1 MATFDDLIS
10 KLENLS
16 FEFTNFD
23 KITDT
28 YIDQTGIYKSIRI
41 TLEDVFEGDFSQSEI
56 RKLKDFINQF
66 VDNGFAIIFQ
76 SDQNS
81 LSTLLK
87 EDTVGDRGA
96 VKQIVK
102 NDIPRSYN
110 IVNPKVQYVYLPDG
124 IDVQKQKFLKKYK
137 EELKNIGGGFIDDI
151 DLKPLYPGGPLF
163 AKSAKDAEN
172 LKIFFNQLFNNPI
185 SNAILRSAKLSSEI
199 VGGGK
204 SGKTKRIYK
213 GGVAKYFS
221 KIQEDP
227 TEGIRKLQTDPG
239 YTIGLFAEIDGEKI
253 PVSMFYEH
261 TRGTNYQPYI
271 DGRYNRLA
279 GRLEIVHS
287 ILDTYPD
294 GVEGFFPDPYYS
306 YKKELNNY
314 VIQNGGDF
322 KRIKS
327 AGLMRQVTKWFQG
340 FLRTADLANM
350 IVTNSPANP
359 QVANFYQLGGF
370 IFNTGSSEIDSSKS
384 MTRFPDRTRPTK
396 DNSLVKLNRHS
407 DFKIDTSNITSNIY
421 GQPEIG
427 DVPKAIKNK
436 NYPNILDSER
446 HRILIRMYNNPEV
459 ASLEL
464 MTQAV
469 FGVQIG
475 LDGAVGYSRD
485 NPTKYVVNEEIIT
498 AISEYAERNLGKQHI
513 IRTLLSSD
521 YLQEYTGINPETLSA
536 EEKDLFEFQQKT
548 FVGTDVDAFPYR
560 FIKELQE
567 TGFEDVGSEPINL
580 PLREDLS
587 TEQINE
593 FFFTEGTQPFPLSA
607 DYTDTPSTPG
617 NNNVTTANLI
627 SQYDNNIEMP
637 YNLNAAMDTTID
649 YSDETVGAFVYRNS
663 LFTDLNSTVAGQAT
677 QLNKIL
683 NNFTFN
689 NVAGQDAPVAM
700 TTYNRPFISDEF
712 RHRLT
717 TNMRDTMYLNNQ
729 KELIALDVEYVGR
742 VSAQTHAIELGVA
755 FYEPNINQIFT
766 NYTVYHVIPSEDNFV
781 IDGAFSSRFSID
793 AVDIAFTSSLDE
805 FTNVIYNQTG
815 PTNIATPTW
824 RVAETMGVTDIGD
837 MNYNFD
843 VKKYVVED
851 KSVQRQQVRDF
862 QQTLDKSNEPR
873 NFTTRSPQTFY
884 TNVQFQ
890 AMEMIRNTDDLNQ
903 LLDVLEK
910 YTDELSIANFE
921 MEIFDSTTEGN
932 MPILQKIHKQ
942 PIQLFNPQE
951 NFELKNNRIVGTD
964 NLRVDNITF
973 RIPSKDLSNGVFQNY
988 FSKIKIGTDAFGEPA
1003 TLMSAN
1009 AFRADSHPSNI
1020 IYRIDDVGR
1029 RAFDVDNLD
1038 MVFSPYTLGYTTE
1051 TGDIGYYG
1059 PPHNAARVPVS
1070 PNPDLPTLRQLGRS
1084 FAKTKTGKALGLAWK
1099 TIDIGETV
1107 ISKAFAKAQQA
1118 ALAAGAVGLGAAAA
1132 FTAKVW
1138 ALYEIGN
1145 LLVSAG
1151 QQIPEL
1157 YNVIQQRNEI
1167 LKNGEEWEKQI
1178 VEETFW
1184 QDYGPQFLEALERAG
1199 DRSPAELLSNQI
1211 WSFTLNNLRQQS
1223 EGQIFEDDLEENF
1236 DTMDDIYYSPIPGD
1250 VKLEQMQNN
1259 VDYDKVFTGY
1269 LNNVPEANVIANRTF
1284 KLANEVYNR

>member
-1 MATFDDLIS
+1 MATFDEIVGR
-10 KLENLS
+10 LENFS
-16 FEFTNFD
+16 FEFTNYD
-23 KITDT
+23 KISDIH
-28 YIDQTGIYKSIRI
+28 IDQTGIYKNIRI
-41 TLEDVFEGDFSQSEI
+41 SLEEVFEGDFSETEI
-56 RKLKDFINQF
+56 RKLKDFINEL
-66 VDNGFAIIFQ
+66 VDNGFSITFRGDQ
-76 SDQNS
+76 SS

-87 EDTVGDRGA
+87 DDTVGDRGA
-96 VKQIVK
+96 VKQI
-102 NDIPRSYN
+102 NRGSIPRSYDMP
-110 IVNPKVQYVYLPDG
+110 NPTVEYVYLPDD
-124 IDVQKQKFLKKYK
+124 INVQKQKFLKRYK
-137 EELKNIGGGFIDDI
+137 EELKNIGGGVIDDI
-151 DLKPLYPGGPLF
+151 ELKPLYPGGPLF
-163 AKSAKDAEN
+163 AKSARDAEN
-172 LKIFFNQLFNNPI
+172 LKIHLQNFLGKPVP
-185 SNAILRSAKLSSEI
+185 NAILRSAELSSEI

-204 SGKTKRIYK
+204 KGRTKRIYK
-213 GGVAKYFS
+213 GGVPKYFS
-221 KIQEDP
+221 KIQQNPLD
-227 TEGIRKLQTDPG
+227 GMRKLQQNPG
-239 YTIGLFAEIDGEKI
+239 YTLAIFANIDGEKI
-253 PVSMFYEH
+253 PVSLLYDYVNTGFDSDFSGYV
-261 TRGTNYQPYI
+261 GNGQ
-271 DGRYNRLA
+271 RLS
-279 GRLEIVHS
+279 IIHN
-287 ILDTYPD
+287 ILDTTPSN
-294 GVEGFFPDPYYS
+294 VKGFFPDPYYS
-306 YKKELNNY
+306 YDKELNNY
-314 VIQNGGDF
+314 VIKKGGNFELF
-322 KRIKS
+322 KSRTMLRS
-327 AGLMRQVTKWFQG
+327 VTKWFQG
-340 FLRTADLANM
+340 FLRTADLSN
-350 IVTNSPANP
+350 ITLSNSPDNA
-359 QVANFYQLGGF
+359 QVGDFYQNGGF
-370 IFNTGSSEIDSSKS
+370 IFQTGAEQISSSTNMI
-384 MTRFPDRTRPTK
+384 RYPDPTRPTVK
-396 DNSLVKLNRHS
+396 DSLVKINTFKEFNINR
-407 DFKIDTSNITSNIY
+407 DGTISNIY
-421 GQPEIG
+421 GRPEIANPPTG
-427 DVPKAIKNK
+427 VKNK
-436 NYPNILDSER
+436 DYPNMLRSER
-446 HRILIRMYNNPEV
+446 HRILINFYNNPENINIRNI
-459 ASLEL
+459 
-464 MTQAV
+464 TQAI
-469 FGVQIG
+469 FGADIG

-485 NPTKYVVNEEIIT
+485 NPTKYLVNEQVLT
-498 AISEYAERNLGKQHI
+498 AINEYAERNLGKQHI

-536 EEKDLFEFQQKT
+536 EEKDLFDFKEKT
-548 FVGTDVDAFPYR
+548 FTGTNIDEFPYR

-593 FFFTEGTQPFPLSA
+593 FFFTEGTQPV
-607 DYTDTPSTPG
+607 TDTPSTPA

-627 SQYDNNIEMP
+627 EQFDRFSEMDMP
-637 YNLNAAMDTTID
+637 YSLTAGFDSDID
-649 YSDETVGAFVYRNS
+649 YSDETVGAFVTRNNT
-663 LFTDLNSTVAGQAT
+663 FDELNANVAGQAT

-683 NNFTFN
+683 DNFTFL
-689 NVAGQDAPVAM
+689 GQDLTVTM
-700 TTYNRPFISDEF
+700 TANDRPFISDEF

-717 TNMRDTMYLNNQ
+717 TNMRDTMYLNGQ

-755 FYEPNINQIFT
+755 FYEPNINQIVT
-766 NYTVYHVIPSEDNFV
+766 NYTVYHVIPSEDDFV
-781 IDGAFSSRFSID
+781 IDGGFSSRPID

-805 FTNVIYNQTG
+805 FTNVIYNRAE

-824 RVAETMGVTDIGD
+824 RVAETMGITTDD
-837 MNYNFD
+837 NMNYNFD

-851 KSVQRQQVRDF
+851 KSVQRQEVRDF

-884 TNVQFQ
+884 TNVQFE
-890 AMEMIRNTDDLNQ
+890 AMQMIRNTDDLNQ

-921 MEIFDSTTEGN
+921 IEIFASGTMDN

-942 PIQLFNPQE
+942 PIQLFNAQE
-951 NFELKNNRIVGTD
+951 NFELKNNRIVGRND
-964 NLRVDNITF
+964 LQVNNVTF

-988 FSKIKIGTDAFGEPA
+988 FSKIQIGSDVEEGRF
-1003 TLMSAN
+1003 LMSPN
-1009 AFRADSHPSNI
+1009 AFRADTHPSNI

-1059 PPHNAARVPVS
+1059 PPHNAARVPVGS
-1070 PNPDLPTLRQLGRS
+1070 NPDLPTLRQLGRS
-1084 FAKTKTGKALGLAWK
+1084 FAKTKTGKALGTAWK
-1099 TIDIGETV
+1099 TIDIGETI

-1236 DTMDDIYYSPIPGD
+1236 DTMDDIYYSPIPGN

>member
-1 MATFDDLIS
+1 MATFDEIVGR
-10 KLENLS
+10 LEN
-16 FEFTNFD
+16 FFVFDNYD
-23 KITDT
+23 KISDT
-28 YIDQTGIYKSIRI
+28 HIDQTGIYKNIRI
-41 TLEDVFEGDFSQSEI
+41 SLEEVFEGDFSETEI
-56 RKLKDFINQF
+56 RKLKDFINEL
-66 VDNGFAIIFQ
+66 VDNGFAITFRGDQ
-76 SDQNS
+76 SS

-96 VKQIVK
+96 VKQI
-102 NDIPRSYN
+102 NRNSIPRSY
-110 IVNPKVQYVYLPDG
+110 IMANPLVEYVYLPDD
-124 IDVQKQKFLKKYK
+124 INVQKQKFLKKYK
-137 EELKNIGGGFIDDI
+137 EELKNIGGGVINDI
-151 DLKPLYPGGPLF
+151 ELKPLYPGGPLF
-163 AKSAKDAEN
+163 AKNARDAEN
-172 LKIFFNQLFNNPI
+172 LKIHLQNILRNPV
-185 SNAILRSAKLSSEI
+185 SNAILRSAELSSEI

-204 SGKTKRIYK
+204 KGRTKRIYK
-213 GGVAKYFS
+213 GGVPKYFS
-221 KIQEDP
+221 KIQQNPLD
-227 TEGIRKLQTDPG
+227 GMRKLQQNPG
-239 YTIGLFAEIDGEKI
+239 YTLAIFANIDGEKI
-253 PVSMFYEH
+253 PVSLLYDYVTGGFESNFEGYV
-261 TRGTNYQPYI
+261 RNGQ
-271 DGRYNRLA
+271 RLS
-279 GRLEIVHS
+279 IVHN
-287 ILDTYPD
+287 ILDTTPSN
-294 GVEGFFPDPYYS
+294 VQGFFPDPYYS
-306 YKKELNNY
+306 YDKQLNNY
-314 VIQNGGDF
+314 VIKKGGDF
-322 KRIKS
+322 ELFKAKS
-327 AGLMRQVTKWFQG
+327 MLRNVEKWFRG
-340 FLRTADLANM
+340 FLRTADLSN
-350 IVTNSPANP
+350 ITLSNSPDNA
-359 QVANFYQLGGF
+359 QVGDFYQNGGF
-370 IFNTGSSEIDSSKS
+370 IFQTGAEQISSTTS
-384 MTRFPDRTRPTK
+384 MIRYPDPTRPTVK
-396 DNSLVKLNRHS
+396 DSLVKLNTFK
-407 DFKIDTSNITSNIY
+407 DFNIDRDGTISNIY
-421 GQPEIG
+421 GRPEISNPPTG
-427 DVPKAIKNK
+427 IKNK
-436 NYPNILDSER
+436 NYPNMLRSER
-446 HRILIRMYNNPEV
+446 HRILINFYNNPENINIRNI
-459 ASLEL
+459 
-464 MTQAV
+464 TQAI
-469 FGVQIG
+469 FGADIG

-485 NPTKYVVNEEIIT
+485 NPTKYLVNEEIIT
-498 AISEYAERNLGKQHI
+498 AINEYAERNLGKQHI

-536 EEKDLFEFQQKT
+536 EEKDLFEFKEKT
-548 FVGTDVDAFPYR
+548 FTGTNIDEFPYR

-593 FFFTEGTQPFPLSA
+593 FYFTAGTQPV
-607 DYTDTPSTPG
+607 TDTPTTPAD
-617 NNNVTTANLI
+617 NQVSTANLI
-627 SQYDNNIEMP
+627 EQFDRFSEMDMP
-637 YNLNAAMDTTID
+637 YSLTAGFDSDID
-649 YSDETVGAFVYRNS
+649 YSDETVGAFVTRNNT
-663 LFTDLNSTVAGQAT
+663 FDMLNSSVAGQAT

-683 NNFTFN
+683 DNFTYT
-689 NVAGQDAPVAM
+689 GQGLDIM
-700 TTYNRPFISDEF
+700 LTNNRPFISDEF

-755 FYEPNINQIFT
+755 VYYPRGNTIIT

-781 IDGAFSSRFSID
+781 IDGAFSSRPID

-824 RVAETMGVTDIGD
+824 RVAETMGVTTGGDI
-837 MNYNFD
+837 NYNFD

-851 KSVQRQQVRDF
+851 KSVQRQEVRDF

-884 TNVQFQ
+884 TNVQFE

-921 MEIFDSTTEGN
+921 MEIFDSSTEGN

-942 PIQLFNPQE
+942 PIQLLNPQDS
-951 NFELKNNRIVGTD
+951 FELKNNRIVPLFD
-964 NLRVDNITF
+964 EFSDIRVKNVTF

-988 FSKIKIGTDAFGEPA
+988 FSKIQIGTDAFGEPA

-1009 AFRADSHPSNI
+1009 AFRADAHPSNI
-1020 IYRIDDVGR
+1020 MYRVDVPGLV
-1029 RAFDVDNLD
+1029 FDVNNLD
-1038 MVFSPYTLGYTTE
+1038 QVFSPYTLGYTTE

-1084 FAKTKTGKALGLAWK
+1084 FAKTKTGKALGTAWK
-1099 TIDIGETV
+1099 TIDIGETL

-1118 ALAAGAVGLGAAAA
+1118 AFAAGAVGLGSAAIFAA
-1132 FTAKVW
+1132 KAW
-1138 ALYEIGN
+1138 ALYEVGSLIF
-1145 LLVSAG
+1145 SAI
-1151 QQIPEL
+1151 QQVPEL
-1157 YNVIQQRNEI
+1157 YNVVQQRNEI

-1184 QDYGPQFLEALERAG
+1184 QDYGPQFLEVLERAG

>member
-1 MATFDDLIS
+1 MATFDELVQKYDSWEFRSTAFEYVTDKYKNDDGKDIYNYIQITFDDDIS
-10 KLENLS
+10 ERNIS
-16 FEFTNFD
+16 ADN
-23 KITDT
+23 
-28 YIDQTGIYKSIRI
+28 
-41 TLEDVFEGDFSQSEI
+41 I
-56 RKLKDFINQF
+56 RKLKDIINEF
-66 VDNGFAIIFQ
+66 VDNGIAVIFQ
-76 SDQNS
+76 GRQSS
-81 LSTLLK
+81 LSSLLK
-87 EDTVGDRGA
+87 EDTVGDKGA
-96 VKQIVK
+96 IKQIVR
-102 NDIPRSYN
+102 NDIPKSFN
-110 IVNPKVQYVYLPDG
+110 IPNPKVQYVYLPDSF
-124 IDVQKQKFLKKYK
+124 DVQKQKFLKNYK
-137 EELKNIGGGFIDDI
+137 ENLKNISGGVIDDI
-151 DLKPLYPGGPLF
+151 ELKPLYPGGPLF

-172 LKIFFNQLFNNPI
+172 LKIVFQNLFSRSKSPI

-213 GGVAKYFS
+213 GGIAKYFS

-227 TEGIRKLQTDPG
+227 TEGIRKLQRDPG

-261 TRGTNYQPYI
+261 TRGTNFTPYI
-271 DGRYNRLA
+271 DGRFNRLA

-287 ILDTYPD
+287 ILDTNPNS
-294 GVEGFFPDPYYS
+294 VEGFFPDPYYS
-306 YKKELNNY
+306 YNKELNNY

-370 IFNTGSSEIDSSKS
+370 IFNTGSSEIDSTVS
-384 MTRFPDRTRPTK
+384 MTRFPDGTRPTK

-407 DFKIDTSNITSNIY
+407 DFKIDTSEITSNIY

-427 DVPKAIKNK
+427 DIPRAIKNK
-436 NYPNILDSER
+436 NYPSILDSER
-446 HRILIRMYNNPEV
+446 HRILIRMYNIPDV
-459 ASLEL
+459 ASLEY

-485 NPTKYVVNEEIIT
+485 NPTKYVVNEDTVASIN
-498 AISEYAERNLGKQHI
+498 AYAQTDKGKKHI

-521 YLQEYTGINPETLSA
+521 YLQNYTGINPETISA
-536 EEKDLFEFQQKT
+536 EEKDLFEFREKT
-548 FVGTDVDAFPYR
+548 NVGTDVDAFPYK
-560 FIKELQE
+560 FVEQLQE
-567 TGFEDVGSEPINL
+567 TGFEDGFNL
-580 PLREDLS
+580 QERSNLS
-587 TEQINE
+587 TEQMNE
-593 FFFTEGTQPFPLSA
+593 FYFT
-607 DYTDTPSTPG
+607 DYTGVEPVTDTPTTPADNRAST
-617 NNNVTTANLI
+617 TNLV
-627 SQYDNNIEMP
+627 SQYDNNTDMP
-637 YNLNAAMDTTID
+637 YNLNAAMDASIS
-649 YSDETVGAFVYRNS
+649 YGDEVGAFVNRNNV
-663 LFTDLNSTVAGQAT
+663 FDELNANVAGQAT

-683 NNFTFN
+683 DNFTYSGQ
-689 NVAGQDAPVAM
+689 GQDSM
-700 TTYNRPFISDEF
+700 TINDRPFISDEF

-755 FYEPNINQIFT
+755 FYEPNINQIIT
-766 NYTVYHVIPSEDNFV
+766 NYSVYHVIPSEDTFV
-781 IDGAFSSRFSID
+781 IDGGFSSRPID
-793 AVDIAFTSSLDE
+793 AVTIGFTSTLDE

-824 RVAETMGVTDIGD
+824 RVAETMGITTGGD

-843 VKKYVVED
+843 VKRLADIDYDNQIQE
-851 KSVQRQQVRDF
+851 VRDF

-884 TNVQFQ
+884 TNVQFE
-890 AMEMIRNTDDLNQ
+890 AMQMIRNTDELNE

-921 MEIFDSTTEGN
+921 IEIFNSSTEGN

-951 NFELKNNRIVGTD
+951 NFELKNNRIVGRND
-964 NLRVDNITF
+964 LQVNYVTF

-988 FSKIKIGTDAFGEPA
+988 FSKIQIGSDVEEGRF
-1003 TLMSAN
+1003 LMSAN
-1009 AFRADSHPSNI
+1009 AFRADTHPSNI

-1029 RAFDVDNLD
+1029 RAFDVNNLD

-1059 PPHNAARVPVS
+1059 PPHNAARVPVGS
-1070 PNPDLPTLRQLGRS
+1070 NPDLPTLRQLGRS
-1084 FAKTKTGKALGLAWK
+1084 FAKTKTGKALGTAWK
-1099 TIDIGETV
+1099 TIDIGETI

>member
-10 KLENLS
+10 KLENLAN
-16 FEFTNFD
+16 EFTNFD

-28 YIDQTGIYKSIRI
+28 FIDQTGIYKSITI

-56 RKLKDFINQF
+56 RQLKDFINQF
-66 VDNGFAIIFQ
+66 VDNGIAIIFQ

-87 EDTVGDRGA
+87 EDTVGDKGA

-102 NDIPRSYN
+102 YDIPRSFN
-110 IVNPKVQYVYLPDG
+110 IPNPKVQYVYLPDDL
-124 IDVQKQKFLKKYK
+124 DVQKQKFLKRYK
-137 EELKNIGGGFIDDI
+137 EELKNIGGGVIDDI

-172 LKIFFNQLFNNPI
+172 LKIFFDQLFNSPI
-185 SNAILRSAKLSSEI
+185 SNAILRSAKITNEI

-213 GGVAKYFS
+213 GGIAKYFS
-221 KIQEDP
+221 KIQDDP
-227 TEGIRKLQTDPG
+227 TEGIRKLQIDPG

-253 PVSMFYEH
+253 PVSMIYEH
-261 TRGTNYQPYI
+261 TRGTNFQPFI
-271 DGRYNRLA
+271 EGRYNRLA
-279 GRLEIVHS
+279 GILEIVHS
-287 ILDTYPD
+287 ILDTDPD
-294 GVEGFFPDPYYS
+294 NVEGFFPDPYYS
-306 YKKELNNY
+306 YNKELNNY
-314 VIQNGGDF
+314 VIQKGGDF
-322 KRIKS
+322 ANIKNLALRS
-327 AGLMRQVTKWFQG
+327 SVTKWFRG
-340 FLRTADLANM
+340 FLRTADLAN
-350 IVTNSPANP
+350 ILVTNSPANQ
-359 QVANFYQLGGF
+359 QVAKFYQLGGF
-370 IFNTGSSEIDSSKS
+370 IFNTGSSETDANIG
-384 MTRFPDRTRPTK
+384 MTRFPDATRPTE
-396 DNSLVKLNRHS
+396 DNSLVKLNRHG
-407 DFKIDTSNITSNIY
+407 DFKINTDNVISNIY

-427 DVPKAIKNK
+427 DVPRAIKNK

-446 HRILIRMYNNPEV
+446 HRILIRMYNVPEV
-459 ASLEL
+459 ASLEY

-469 FGVQIG
+469 FGTQIG
-475 LDGAVGYSRD
+475 LDGAVRYSRD
-485 NPTKYVVNEEIIT
+485 NPTKYVVNEDTVTSIN
-498 AISEYAERNLGKQHI
+498 AYAQTDKGKKHI
-513 IRTLLSSD
+513 LRTLLSSD
-521 YLQEYTGINPETLSA
+521 YLENYTGINPETINA
-536 EEKDLFEFQQKT
+536 EEKDLFEFKEKT
-548 FVGTDVDAFPYR
+548 FVGTDVDAFPYK
-560 FIKELQE
+560 FVEQLQE
-567 TGFEDVGSEPINL
+567 TGFEDDFNL
-580 PLREDLS
+580 QQRSDLS

-593 FFFTEGTQPFPLSA
+593 FYFTEGYEPV
-607 DYTDTPSTPG
+607 TDTPSTPA
-617 NNNVTTANLI
+617 NNNVTTANLV
-627 SQYDNNIEMP
+627 SQYDNNIDMP
-637 YNLNAAMDTTID
+637 YNLNAAMDTSIS
-649 YSDETVGAFVYRNS
+649 YGDESVGAFVTRNS
-663 LFTDLNSTVAGQAT
+663 AFTDLNSIVAGQAT

-683 NNFTFN
+683 NNYTYS
-689 NVAGQDAPVAM
+689 GQGEDSM
-700 TTYNRPFISDEF
+700 TRDNRPFISDEF

-717 TNMRDTMYLNNQ
+717 TNMRDTMYINNSN
-729 KELIALDVEYVGR
+729 ELIALDVEYVGR
-742 VSAQTHAIELGVA
+742 VSAQTHAIELGTA
-755 FYEPNINQIFT
+755 FYDPGVNEIIT
-766 NYTVYHVIPSEDNFV
+766 NYSVYHVIPSEDNFV
-781 IDGAFSSRFSID
+781 IDGVFFNAR
-793 AVDIAFTSSLDE
+793 VDDVNIAFTSTLDE
-805 FTNVIYNQTG
+805 FTNVIYNETG

-824 RVAETMGVTDIGD
+824 RVAETMGITTDGN
-837 MNYNFD
+837 MNYNFNV
-843 VKKYVVED
+843 VKDAVSNPVV
-851 KSVQRQQVRDF
+851 SRNALRRF
-862 QQTLDKSNEPR
+862 QQTIDKSNEPR

-884 TNVQFQ
+884 TNVQFE
-890 AMEMIRNTDDLNQ
+890 AMEIIQNTDDLNQ

-921 MEIFDSTTEGN
+921 IEIFDSTTEGN

-942 PIQLFNPQE
+942 PIQLYNPQE
-951 NFELKNNRIVGTD
+951 NFELKNNRVIGTD
-964 NLRVDNITF
+964 DLRVDNIEF

-988 FSKIKIGTDAFGEPA
+988 FSKIQIGTDPFGEPA

-1009 AFRADSHPSNI
+1009 AFRADAHPSNI
-1020 IYRIDDVGR
+1020 IYRVDDVGR
-1029 RAFDVDNLD
+1029 RAFDVNNLD
-1038 MVFSPYTLGYTTE
+1038 MVFSPYTLGYTTQ

-1084 FAKTKTGKALGLAWK
+1084 FAKTKTGKALGTAWK
-1099 TIDIGETV
+1099 TIDIGETI

-1236 DTMDDIYYSPIPGD
+1236 DTMDDIYYSPISGD

>member
-1 MATFDDLIS
+1 MATFDDLVS
-10 KLENLS
+10 KLENLAN
-16 FEFTNFD
+16 EFTNFD
-23 KITDT
+23 KIISTH
-28 YIDQTGIYKSIRI
+28 IDQTGIYKSIRI

-66 VDNGFAIIFQ
+66 VDNGFSIIFRGDQ
-76 SDQNS
+76 SS

-87 EDTVGDRGA
+87 EDTVGDKGA
-96 VKQIVK
+96 VKQIYRGS
-102 NDIPRSYN
+102 IPRSYDMP
-110 IVNPKVQYVYLPDG
+110 NPTVEYVYLPDD
-124 IDVQKQKFLKKYK
+124 INVQKQKFLKTYK
-137 EELKNIGGGFIDDI
+137 ERLKNIVGNVIDNI
-151 DLKPLYPGGPLF
+151 DLKPLYPNGPLF

-172 LKIFFNQLFNNPI
+172 LKIFLDSLFNNPV
-185 SNAILRSAKLSSEI
+185 SSAILRSAELSSEI

-204 SGKTKRIYK
+204 KGRTKRIYK
-213 GGVAKYFS
+213 GGVPKYFS
-221 KIQEDP
+221 KIQQNPLD
-227 TEGIRKLQTDPG
+227 GMRKLQQNPG
-239 YTIGLFAEIDGEKI
+239 YTLAIFANLDGQKI
-253 PVSMFYEH
+253 PVSLLYDYVNTGFDSDF
-261 TRGTNYQPYI
+261 
-271 DGRYNRLA
+271 DGYVRDGQKMN
-279 GRLEIVHS
+279 IIHN
-287 ILDTYPD
+287 ILDTTPSN
-294 GVEGFFPDPYYS
+294 VQGFFPDPYYS
-306 YKKELNNY
+306 YDKELNNY
-314 VIQNGGDF
+314 VIKKGGDF
-322 KRIKS
+322 ELFKAKSMLMSVKR
-327 AGLMRQVTKWFQG
+327 WFQG
-340 FLRTADLANM
+340 FLRTADLSN
-350 IVTNSPANP
+350 ITLTNSPDNA
-359 QVANFYQLGGF
+359 QVGDFYQNGGF
-370 IFNTGSSEIDSSKS
+370 IFQTGAEQIDSSTN
-384 MTRFPDRTRPTK
+384 MIRYPDPTRPTVR
-396 DNSLVKLNRHS
+396 DSLVKINTFKDFNINRTG
-407 DFKIDTSNITSNIY
+407 IISNIY
-421 GQPEIG
+421 GRPEIANPPRG
-427 DVPKAIKNK
+427 VKEK
-436 NYPNILDSER
+436 NYPNMLRSER
-446 HRILIRMYNNPEV
+446 HRALINFYNNPENINIRDI
-459 ASLEL
+459 
-464 MTQAV
+464 TQAV
-469 FGVQIG
+469 FGTQIG

-485 NPTKYVVNEEIIT
+485 NPTKYVVNEDTVTSIN
-498 AISEYAERNLGKQHI
+498 AYAQSNAGKKHI
-513 IRTLLSSD
+513 LRTLLSSD
-521 YLQEYTGINPETLSA
+521 YLESYTGINPETISA
-536 EEKDLFEFQQKT
+536 EEKDLFEFREKT
-548 FVGTDVDAFPYR
+548 FVGTDVNAFPYK
-560 FIKELQE
+560 FVEQLQE
-567 TGFEDVGSEPINL
+567 TGFEDDFNL
-580 PLREDLS
+580 QQRSDLS

-593 FFFTEGTQPFPLSA
+593 FYFTEGYEPV
-607 DYTDTPSTPG
+607 TDTPSTPA
-617 NNNVTTANLI
+617 NNNVTTANLV
-627 SQYDNNIEMP
+627 SQYDNNLDMP
-637 YNLNAAMDTTID
+637 YNLNAAMDTSISYGD
-649 YSDETVGAFVYRNS
+649 DTVGAFVTRNS
-663 LFTDLNSTVAGQAT
+663 AFTELNSIVAGQAT

-683 NNFTFN
+683 NNYTYS
-689 NVAGQDAPVAM
+689 GQGEDSM
-700 TTYNRPFISDEF
+700 TINNRPFISDEF

-717 TNMRDTMYLNNQ
+717 TNMRDTMYLNRQ

-742 VSAQTHAIELGVA
+742 VSAQTHAIELGTA
-755 FYEPNINQIFT
+755 FYDPGVNQIIT
-766 NYTVYHVIPSEDNFV
+766 NYSVYHVIPSEDNFV
-781 IDGAFSSRFSID
+781 IDGVFFNDSVD
-793 AVDIAFTSSLDE
+793 DVDIAFTSTLDE
-805 FTNVIYNQTG
+805 FTNVIYNETG

-824 RVAETMGVTDIGD
+824 RVAETMGITTGGN

-843 VKKYVVED
+843 VVKNAVFNSVVSRD
-851 KSVQRQQVRDF
+851 ALRDF

-884 TNVQFQ
+884 TNVQFE
-890 AMEMIRNTDDLNQ
+890 AMEMIQNTDDLNQ

-921 MEIFDSTTEGN
+921 IEIFDSTTEGN

-942 PIQLFNPQE
+942 PIQLYNPQE
-951 NFELKNNRIVGTD
+951 NFELKNNRVIGTD
-964 NLRVDNITF
+964 DLRVDNIEF

-988 FSKIKIGTDAFGEPA
+988 FSKIQIGTDPFGEPA

-1009 AFRADSHPSNI
+1009 AFRADAHPSNI
-1020 IYRIDDVGR
+1020 IYRVDDVGR
-1029 RAFDVDNLD
+1029 RAFDVNNLD
-1038 MVFSPYTLGYTTE
+1038 MVFSPYTLGYTTQ

-1084 FAKTKTGKALGLAWK
+1084 FAKTKTGKALGTAWK
-1099 TIDIGETV
+1099 TIDIGETI

-1236 DTMDDIYYSPIPGD
+1236 DTMDDIYYSPISGD